1 MMINYVFIL
10 TCAFILIQL
19 VYLASMSIDLY
30 FYTRPVNSVDMHQ
43 LDGVAETDYPYIV
56 LFYPVL
62 KESEATMR
70 TTMYAL
76 ARLDYPKD
84 KYSVIAIPNDSD
96 TVTVTSL
103 HHLQQEFPFLEVLEV
118 PPTTDPSWQ
127 VVWDSWSTNKNAYW
141 FHSGKRTG
149 VRALPPKKTRQLIY
163 AFYTTYAGRGAQD
176 DFLVNYIDADSAPLP
191 SHFKAGAAG
200 IRQYDVVQST
210 NIAGNLLQTLPAS
223 WFAFDHII
231 WDANKYAHLTA
242 DGKHPFWVLGKG
254 LFYKAS
260 DLYEL
265 GGFHPWITIED
276 PEVGMRF
283 WKHGRRLG
291 VIQAPLIEE
300 VPRTIRD
307 GITQRKRWVAGFFQ
321 SLHEPLRELGYTRR
335 ERVLAWMNFLPCLSL
350 VLNSIGLPL
359 GLWGVFAWWEG
370 DLSIYVAVLGFINFA
385 GLFSMWIR
393 FYYVAWTK
401 ARIVLPNP
409 LDRIKYIARVN
420 PVFLWLFWVIWI
432 IPLWLGWRM
441 YRKDTGL
448 VWDRTVKHDSNHQ
461 MVRDGWVTGDR

>member
-1 MMINYVFIL
+1 
-10 TCAFILIQL
+10 
-19 VYLASMSIDLY
+19 
-30 FYTRPVNSVDMHQ
+30 
-43 LDGVAETDYPYIV
+43 
-56 LFYPVL
+56 
-62 KESEATMR
+62 
-70 TTMYAL
+70 
-76 ARLDYPKD
+76 
-84 KYSVIAIPNDSD
+84 
-96 TVTVTSL
+96 
-103 HHLQQEFPFLEVLEV
+103 LEV
-118 PPTTDPSWQ
+118 PVTSDPRWQ
-127 VVWDSWSTNKNAYW
+127 VVWDSWSVNRNAYW
-141 FHSGKRTG
+141 FHSGKRAG
-149 VRALPPKKTRQLIY
+149 VRDLPPKKTRQLIY
-163 AFYTTYAGRGAQD
+163 AFYTTHARRRAQG

-200 IRQYDVVQST
+200 ISQYDVVQAT

-276 PEVGMRF
+276 PEVGLRL
-283 WKHGRRLG
+283 WKHGKRLG
-291 VIQAPLIEE
+291 VIESPLIEE
-300 VPRTIRD
+300 VPNTLRD

-321 SLHEPLRELGYTRR
+321 SLHEPLQELGYTRR

-350 VLNSIGLPL
+350 VLNSVGLPL
-359 GLWGVFAWWEG
+359 SLWGVFAWWDG
-370 DLSIYVAVLGFINFA
+370 DLSIYVVALGFINLA
-385 GLFSMWIR
+385 GLCSMWMR

-401 ARIVLPNP
+401 ARIVLPHP

-420 PVFLWLFWVIWI
+420 PFFLWLFWVIWI

-461 MVRDGWVTGDR
+461 MVREGRVTGDG